1 MVDSK
6 GMKTD
11 ELQGYHPYGHP
22 RPCAGDLKQPEGVN
36 RCQKVLICMGEA
48 RAKERNSTLLR
59 RHPREPGFVEARGG
73 DPGRS
78 KGNVIV

>member
-36 RCQKVLICMGEA
+36 RCQRRVLIV
-48 RAKERNSTLLR
+48 RERCVMREKKPR
-59 RHPREPGFVEARGG
+59 RTYSLF
-73 DPGRS
+73 
-78 KGNVIV
+78 